1 MYEKI
6 CARPSRF
13 SYTCFNM
20 LYFGFYPPQSAYAIG
35 GGGISTVTGGAV
47 NCKAENTCIQ
57 NIGDTAHVSYKIQ
70 TSAFLLSGNR
80 ALSVPKTSI
89 FVPKILKNVKFTL
102 VSAPGSKTNT
112 IDTGTHPQKQ
122 ELTPTGIPIYRVPVH
137 DVYKN
142 IPVISLVH
150 DNNGGFCDEHGN
162 QAPLDKGGFISS
174 DIHEQDMSIYK
185 SSAYV
190 DEGEQDSG
198 VSYFGYQSTA
208 SDLKNYELYDEYSFE
223 LKEPGVFTL
232 KLEGDVETKSTLT
245 VLPIRVTNVVARC
258 VQETNGSDVYEPD
271 CQSLTE
277 YEQFKYGALPK
288 YSLSDDT
295 INQELLKHNTEDG
308 LTGYGNCRVT
318 REIDA
323 PDMIGPDVVPGKT
336 SAFEAYKDTFALE
349 ANAAESY
356 FLNGVDEDGCDQAA
370 AVITVCPKPTPTPEP
385 TPTPTPTPK
394 PTPKPDPEQ
403 TPHPKEPPTTSKPP
417 VPSTS
422 ETKVTAQTSDLFVN
436 PSAHLI
442 SVVLGSLAVILGVFR
457 KN

>member
-1 MYEKI
+1 M
-6 CARPSRF
+6 
-13 SYTCFNM
+13 
-20 LYFGFYPPQSAYAIG
+20 
-35 GGGISTVTGGAV
+35 TGGAV

-102 VSAPGSKTNT
+102 VSAPGSKTNN
-112 IDTGTHPQKQ
+112 IDAGAHPQKQ

-137 DVYKN
+137 KVSKI
-142 IPVISLVH
+142 IPVVSLVH

-295 INQELLKHNTEDG
+295 INQTLLKHNTEDG

-323 PDMIGPDVVPGKT
+323 PDMIGSDVVPGKT

-370 AVITVCPKPTPTPEP
+370 AVITVCPKPTPTPE
-385 TPTPTPTPK
+385 PTPTPTPK

>member
-1 MYEKI
+1 MHAPRMLVALALI
-6 CARPSRF
+6 CST
-13 SYTCFNM
+13 S
-20 LYFGFYPPQSAYAIG
+20 GFYPPHSAYAIG

-80 ALSVPKTSI
+80 FQSVPKTSI

-102 VSAPGSKTNT
+102 VSAPVFKTST
-112 IDTGTHPQKQ
+112 IDTGAHPQKQ

-137 DVYKN
+137 KVSKI

-174 DIHEQDMSIYK
+174 DIREQNMSIYK

-277 YEQFKYGALPK
+277 YEQFKYGTLPK

-336 SAFEAYKDTFALE
+336 SAFEEYKDTFALE

-394 PTPKPDPEQ
+394 PTPKPDPEP

>member
-1 MYEKI
+1 MHAPRVLVTLALI
-6 CARPSRF
+6 CST
-13 SYTCFNM
+13 S
-20 LYFGFYPPQSAYAIG
+20 GFYPPHSAYAIG

-47 NCKAENTCIQ
+47 NCKAENACIQ

-80 ALSVPKTSI
+80 VQSVPKTSI

-102 VSAPGSKTNT
+102 VSAPVSKTNT
-112 IDTGTHPQKQ
+112 IDTNAHTQKQ

-137 DVYKN
+137 KVSKN
-142 IPVISLVH
+142 IPVVSLVY
-150 DNNGGFCDEHGN
+150 NNNAGFCDEHGN

-174 DIHEQDMSIYK
+174 DVHDQDMSIYK

-208 SDLKNYELYDEYSFE
+208 SDLKNHELYDEYSFE

-258 VQETNGSDVYEPD
+258 VQETNGSDVYEPE

-277 YEQFKYGALPK
+277 YEQFRYGELPK

-323 PDMIGPDVVPGKT
+323 PDMIGSDVEPGKT
-336 SAFEAYKDTFALE
+336 SAFEAYKDTFVLE
-349 ANAAESY
+349 HNAAESY
-356 FLNGVDEDGCDQAA
+356 FLNGINEDGCDQAA
-370 AVITVCPKPTPTPEP
+370 AVITVCPKPTPTPTP
-385 TPTPTPTPK
+385 TPEPTPTPK

-436 PSAHLI
+436 PSTHLI
-442 SVVLGSLAVILGVFR
+442 SVVLGSLAVISGVFR
-457 KN
+457 KH

>member
-1 MYEKI
+1 M
-6 CARPSRF
+6 
-13 SYTCFNM
+13 
-20 LYFGFYPPQSAYAIG
+20 
-35 GGGISTVTGGAV
+35 
-47 NCKAENTCIQ
+47 
-57 NIGDTAHVSYKIQ
+57 
-70 TSAFLLSGNR
+70 
-80 ALSVPKTSI
+80 
-89 FVPKILKNVKFTL
+89 
-102 VSAPGSKTNT
+102 
-112 IDTGTHPQKQ
+112 
-122 ELTPTGIPIYRVPVH
+122 PVH

-174 DIHEQDMSIYK
+174 DIREQNMSIYK

-232 KLEGDVETKSTLT
+232 KLEGDVETKSALT

-258 VQETNGSDVYEPD
+258 MQETNGSDVYEPD

-295 INQELLKHNTEDG
+295 INQTLLKHNTEDG

-323 PDMIGPDVVPGKT
+323 PDMIGPDVEPGKT
-336 SAFEAYKDTFALE
+336 SAFNAYKDTFALE

-356 FLNGVDEDGCDQAA
+356 FLNGIDEDGCDQAA

-385 TPTPTPTPK
+385 TPTPTPK
-394 PTPKPDPEQ
+394 PTPKPDPEP

-417 VPSTS
+417 VPSTP
-422 ETKVTAQTSDLFVN
+422 ETKVIAQTSDLFVN

-442 SVVLGSLAVILGVFR
+442 SVVLGSLAVISGVFR
-457 KN
+457 KH

>member
-1 MYEKI
+1 MKKFVHAPRALVTLALI
-6 CARPSRF
+6 CST
-13 SYTCFNM
+13 S
-20 LYFGFYPPQSAYAIG
+20 GFYPPQSAYAIG

-112 IDTGTHPQKQ
+112 IDTGAHPQKQ

-137 DVYKN
+137 KVSKN
-142 IPVISLVH
+142 IPVVSLVY
-150 DNNGGFCDEHGN
+150 NNNAGFCDEHGN

-174 DIHEQDMSIYK
+174 DIYEQDMSIYK

-385 TPTPTPTPK
+385 TPTPTPTSK

>member
-1 MYEKI
+1 MHAPRMLVALALI
-6 CARPSRF
+6 CST
-13 SYTCFNM
+13 S
-20 LYFGFYPPQSAYAIG
+20 GFYPPHSAYAIG

-80 ALSVPKTSI
+80 FQSVPKTSI

-102 VSAPGSKTNT
+102 VSAPVSKTNT
-112 IDTGTHPQKQ
+112 IDTSAHTQKQ
-122 ELTPTGIPIYRVPVH
+122 ELTSTGIPIYRVPVH
-137 DVYKN
+137 KVSKN
-142 IPVISLVH
+142 IPVVSLVY

-174 DIHEQDMSIYK
+174 DVHDQDMSIYK

-208 SDLKNYELYDEYSFE
+208 SDLKNHELYDEYSFE

-232 KLEGDVETKSTLT
+232 KLEGDVETKSALT

-258 VQETNGSDVYEPD
+258 LQETNGSDAYEPE

-277 YEQFKYGALPK
+277 YEQFRYGELPK

-323 PDMIGPDVVPGKT
+323 PDMIGSDVEPGKT
-336 SAFEAYKDTFALE
+336 SAFEAKIRLC
-349 ANAAESY
+349 
-356 FLNGVDEDGCDQAA
+356 LN
-370 AVITVCPKPTPTPEP
+370 TTPPK
-385 TPTPTPTPK
+385 
-394 PTPKPDPEQ
+394 
-403 TPHPKEPPTTSKPP
+403 
-417 VPSTS
+417 
-422 ETKVTAQTSDLFVN
+422 AIF
-436 PSAHLI
+436 
-442 SVVLGSLAVILGVFR
+442 
-457 KN
+457 

>member
-1 MYEKI
+1 MKKFVHAPRALVTLALI
-6 CARPSRF
+6 CST
-13 SYTCFNM
+13 S
-20 LYFGFYPPQSAYAIG
+20 GFYSPQSAYAIG

-102 VSAPGSKTNT
+102 VSAPGSKTNN
-112 IDTGTHPQKQ
+112 IDTGAHPQKQ

-232 KLEGDVETKSTLT
+232 KLEGDVETKSALT

-277 YEQFKYGALPK
+277 YEQFRYGELPK

-295 INQELLKHNTEDG
+295 INQTLLKHNTEDG

-323 PDMIGPDVVPGKT
+323 PDMIGPDVEPGKT
-336 SAFEAYKDTFALE
+336 SAFNAYKDTFALE

-394 PTPKPDPEQ
+394 PTPKPDPEP
-403 TPHPKEPPTTSKPP
+403 TSNPGEPPTTSKPP
-417 VPSTS
+417 VPSTP

-436 PSAHLI
+436 PSAHLA
-442 SVVLGSLAVILGVFR
+442 SVVLGSLAVISGVFR
-457 KN
+457 KH

>member
-1 MYEKI
+1 M
-6 CARPSRF
+6 
-13 SYTCFNM
+13 
-20 LYFGFYPPQSAYAIG
+20 
-35 GGGISTVTGGAV
+35 TGGAV

-80 ALSVPKTSI
+80 FQSVPKTSI

-102 VSAPGSKTNT
+102 VSAPVFKTST
-112 IDTGTHPQKQ
+112 IDTGAHPQKQ

-137 DVYKN
+137 KVSKI

-174 DIHEQDMSIYK
+174 DIREQNMSIYK

-277 YEQFKYGALPK
+277 YEQFKYGTLPK

-336 SAFEAYKDTFALE
+336 SAFEEYKDTFALE

-394 PTPKPDPEQ
+394 PTPKPDPEP

>member
-1 MYEKI
+1 MKKFVHAPRALVTLALI
-6 CARPSRF
+6 CST
-13 SYTCFNM
+13 S
-20 LYFGFYPPQSAYAIG
+20 GFYPPQSAYAIG

-102 VSAPGSKTNT
+102 VSAPGSKTNN
-112 IDTGTHPQKQ
+112 IDTGAHPQKQ

-137 DVYKN
+137 KVSKN
-142 IPVISLVH
+142 IPVVSLVY
-150 DNNGGFCDEHGN
+150 NNNAGFCDEHGN

-174 DIHEQDMSIYK
+174 DVHDQDMSIYK

-208 SDLKNYELYDEYSFE
+208 SDLKNHELYDEYSFE

-232 KLEGDVETKSTLT
+232 KLEGDVETKSALT
-245 VLPIRVTNVVARC
+245 VLPIRVTNVVACC
-258 VQETNGSDVYEPD
+258 VQETNGSDAYEPEY
-271 CQSLTE
+271 QSLTE

-323 PDMIGPDVVPGKT
+323 PDMIGPDVEPGKT
-336 SAFEAYKDTFALE
+336 SAFNAYKDTFVLE

-370 AVITVCPKPTPTPEP
+370 AVITVCPKPTPTPE
-385 TPTPTPTPK
+385 PTPK

>member
-1 MYEKI
+1 MHAPRVLVTLALI
-6 CARPSRF
+6 CST
-13 SYTCFNM
+13 S
-20 LYFGFYPPQSAYAIG
+20 GFYPPQSAYAIG

-102 VSAPGSKTNT
+102 VSAPGSKTNN
-112 IDTGTHPQKQ
+112 IDAGAHPQKQ

-137 DVYKN
+137 KVSKI
-142 IPVISLVH
+142 IPVVSLVH

-323 PDMIGPDVVPGKT
+323 PDMIGSDVVPGKHLHLKRT
-336 SAFEAYKDTFALE
+336 KIRLRLKLTQLK
-349 ANAAESY
+349 
-356 FLNGVDEDGCDQAA
+356 
-370 AVITVCPKPTPTPEP
+370 VI
-385 TPTPTPTPK
+385 
-394 PTPKPDPEQ
+394 
-403 TPHPKEPPTTSKPP
+403 
-417 VPSTS
+417 
-422 ETKVTAQTSDLFVN
+422 F
-436 PSAHLI
+436 
-442 SVVLGSLAVILGVFR
+442 
-457 KN
+457 

>member
-1 MYEKI
+1 MKKFVHAPRALVTLALI
-6 CARPSRF
+6 CST
-13 SYTCFNM
+13 S
-20 LYFGFYPPQSAYAIG
+20 GFYPPQSAYAIG

-102 VSAPGSKTNT
+102 VSAPGSKTNN
-112 IDTGTHPQKQ
+112 IDTGAHPQKQ

-137 DVYKN
+137 KVSKN
-142 IPVISLVH
+142 IPVVSLAY
-150 DNNGGFCDEHGN
+150 NNNAGFCDEHGN

-174 DIHEQDMSIYK
+174 DVHDQDMSIYK

-208 SDLKNYELYDEYSFE
+208 SDLKNHELYDEYSFE

-232 KLEGDVETKSTLT
+232 KLEGDVETKSALT
-245 VLPIRVTNVVARC
+245 VLPIRVTNVVACC
-258 VQETNGSDVYEPD
+258 VQETNGSDAYEPEY
-271 CQSLTE
+271 QSLTE

-323 PDMIGPDVVPGKT
+323 PDMIGPDVEPGKT
-336 SAFEAYKDTFALE
+336 SAFNAYKDTFVLE

-370 AVITVCPKPTPTPEP
+370 AVITVCPK
-385 TPTPTPTPK
+385 PTPTPTPK

>member
-1 MYEKI
+1 MHAPRMLVTLALI
-6 CARPSRF
+6 CST
-13 SYTCFNM
+13 S
-20 LYFGFYPPQSAYAIG
+20 GFYPPHSAYAIG

-80 ALSVPKTSI
+80 FQSVPKTSI

-102 VSAPGSKTNT
+102 VSAPGSKTNN
-112 IDTGTHPQKQ
+112 IDAGAHPQKQ

-137 DVYKN
+137 KVSKI
-142 IPVISLVH
+142 IPVVSLVH

-295 INQELLKHNTEDG
+295 INQTLLKHNTEDG

-323 PDMIGPDVVPGKT
+323 PDMIGSDVVPGKT

-370 AVITVCPKPTPTPEP
+370 AVITVCPKPTPTPE
-385 TPTPTPTPK
+385 PTPTPTPK

>member
-1 MYEKI
+1 MKKFVHAPRALVTLALI
-6 CARPSRF
+6 CST
-13 SYTCFNM
+13 S
-20 LYFGFYPPQSAYAIG
+20 GFYPPQSAYAIG

-112 IDTGTHPQKQ
+112 IDTGAHPQKQ

-137 DVYKN
+137 KVSKN
-142 IPVISLVH
+142 IPVVSLVY
-150 DNNGGFCDEHGN
+150 NNNAGFCDEHGN

-174 DIHEQDMSIYK
+174 DVHDQDMSIYK

-208 SDLKNYELYDEYSFE
+208 SDLKNHELYDEYSFE

-232 KLEGDVETKSTLT
+232 KLEGDVETKSALT
-245 VLPIRVTNVVARC
+245 VLPIRVTNVVACC
-258 VQETNGSDVYEPD
+258 VQETNGSDAYEPEY
-271 CQSLTE
+271 QSLTE

-323 PDMIGPDVVPGKT
+323 PDMIGPDVEPGKPLHLT
-336 SAFEAYKDTFALE
+336 RIKIRLCLKLTQLK
-349 ANAAESY
+349 
-356 FLNGVDEDGCDQAA
+356 
-370 AVITVCPKPTPTPEP
+370 VI
-385 TPTPTPTPK
+385 
-394 PTPKPDPEQ
+394 
-403 TPHPKEPPTTSKPP
+403 
-417 VPSTS
+417 
-422 ETKVTAQTSDLFVN
+422 F
-436 PSAHLI
+436 
-442 SVVLGSLAVILGVFR
+442 
-457 KN
+457 

>member
-1 MYEKI
+1 MHAPRALVTLALI
-6 CARPSRF
+6 CST
-13 SYTCFNM
+13 S
-20 LYFGFYPPQSAYAIG
+20 GFYPPQSAYAIG

-102 VSAPGSKTNT
+102 VSAPGSKTNN
-112 IDTGTHPQKQ
+112 IDAGAHPQKQ

-137 DVYKN
+137 KVSKI
-142 IPVISLVH
+142 IPVVSLVH

-295 INQELLKHNTEDG
+295 INQTLLKHNTEDG

-323 PDMIGPDVVPGKT
+323 PDMIGSDVVPGKT

-394 PTPKPDPEQ
+394 PTPKPDPEP
-403 TPHPKEPPTTSKPP
+403 TPNPGEPPTTSKPP
-417 VPSTS
+417 VPSTP

-436 PSAHLI
+436 PSAHLA
-442 SVVLGSLAVILGVFR
+442 SVVLGSLAVISGVFR
-457 KN
+457 KH

>member
-1 MYEKI
+1 M
-6 CARPSRF
+6 
-13 SYTCFNM
+13 
-20 LYFGFYPPQSAYAIG
+20 
-35 GGGISTVTGGAV
+35 TGGAV

-102 VSAPGSKTNT
+102 VSAPGSKTNN
-112 IDTGTHPQKQ
+112 IDTGAHPQKQ

-137 DVYKN
+137 KVSKI
-142 IPVISLVH
+142 IPVVSLVH
-150 DNNGGFCDEHGN
+150 DNNGGFCDERGN

-277 YEQFKYGALPK
+277 YEQFKYGELPK

-323 PDMIGPDVVPGKT
+323 PDMIGSDVEPGKT

-349 ANAAESY
+349 HNAAESY
-356 FLNGVDEDGCDQAA
+356 FLNGIDEDGCDQAA
-370 AVITVCPKPTPTPEP
+370 AVITVCPKPTPTP
-385 TPTPTPTPK
+385 TPTPK
-394 PTPKPDPEQ
+394 PTPKPDPEP
-403 TPHPKEPPTTSKPP
+403 TPNPGEPPTTSKPP
-417 VPSTS
+417 APSTS
-422 ETKVTAQTSDLFVN
+422 ESKVTVQTGDLFVN
-436 PSAHLI
+436 QSAQVI
-442 SVVLGSLAVILGVFR
+442 SVVLGSLAVISGVFR
-457 KN
+457 KH

>member
-1 MYEKI
+1 MKKFVHAPRALVTLALI
-6 CARPSRF
+6 CST
-13 SYTCFNM
+13 S
-20 LYFGFYPPQSAYAIG
+20 GFYPPQSAYAIG

-370 AVITVCPKPTPTPEP
+370 AVITVCPKPTPTP
-385 TPTPTPTPK
+385 TPK

>member
-1 MYEKI
+1 MKKFVHAPRALVTLALI
-6 CARPSRF
+6 CST
-13 SYTCFNM
+13 S
-20 LYFGFYPPQSAYAIG
+20 GFYSPQSAYAIG

-102 VSAPGSKTNT
+102 VSAPGSKTNN
-112 IDTGTHPQKQ
+112 IDTGAHPQKQ

-137 DVYKN
+137 KVSKI
-142 IPVISLVH
+142 IPVVSLVH
-150 DNNGGFCDEHGN
+150 DNNGGFCDERGN

-258 VQETNGSDVYEPD
+258 VQETNGSDVYEPEY
-271 CQSLTE
+271 QSLTE

-323 PDMIGPDVVPGKT
+323 PDMIGPDVEPGKT
-336 SAFEAYKDTFALE
+336 SAFNAYKDTFALE

-394 PTPKPDPEQ
+394 PTSKPDPEP
-403 TPHPKEPPTTSKPP
+403 TPNPGEPPTTSKPP
-417 VPSTS
+417 VPSTP

-436 PSAHLI
+436 PSAHLA
-442 SVVLGSLAVILGVFR
+442 SVVLGSLAVISGVFR
-457 KN
+457 KH

>member
-1 MYEKI
+1 M
-6 CARPSRF
+6 
-13 SYTCFNM
+13 
-20 LYFGFYPPQSAYAIG
+20 
-35 GGGISTVTGGAV
+35 TGGAV

-336 SAFEAYKDTFALE
+336 SAFEAYKDMFALE
-349 ANAAESY
+349 ANVAESY

-370 AVITVCPKPTPTPEP
+370 AVITVCPKPTPTP
-385 TPTPTPTPK
+385 TPTPK
-394 PTPKPDPEQ
+394 PTPKPDPEP

-436 PSAHLI
+436 PSAHLA
-442 SVVLGSLAVILGVFR
+442 SVVLGSLAVISGVFR
-457 KN
+457 KH

>member
-1 MYEKI
+1 MKKFVHAPRALVTLALI
-6 CARPSRF
+6 CST
-13 SYTCFNM
+13 S
-20 LYFGFYPPQSAYAIG
+20 GFYPPQSAYAIG

-102 VSAPGSKTNT
+102 VSAPGSKTNN
-112 IDTGTHPQKQ
+112 IDAGAHPQKQ

-137 DVYKN
+137 KVSKI
-142 IPVISLVH
+142 IPVVSLVH

-277 YEQFKYGALPK
+277 YEQFKYGELPK

-323 PDMIGPDVVPGKT
+323 PDMIGSDVEPGKT

-349 ANAAESY
+349 HNAAESY
-356 FLNGVDEDGCDQAA
+356 FLNGIDEDGCDQAA
-370 AVITVCPKPTPTPEP
+370 AVITVCPKPTPTP
-385 TPTPTPTPK
+385 TPTPK
-394 PTPKPDPEQ
+394 PTPKPDPEP

-436 PSAHLI
+436 PSAHLA
-442 SVVLGSLAVILGVFR
+442 SVVLGSLAVISGVFR
-457 KN
+457 KH

>member
-1 MYEKI
+1 MHAPRALVTLALI
-6 CARPSRF
+6 CST
-13 SYTCFNM
+13 S
-20 LYFGFYPPQSAYAIG
+20 GFYPPQSAYAIG

-102 VSAPGSKTNT
+102 VSAPGSKTNN
-112 IDTGTHPQKQ
+112 IDAGAHPQKQ

-137 DVYKN
+137 KVSKI
-142 IPVISLVH
+142 IPVVSLVH

-277 YEQFKYGALPK
+277 YEQFKYGELPK

-323 PDMIGPDVVPGKT
+323 PDMIGSDVEPGKT

-349 ANAAESY
+349 HNAAESY
-356 FLNGVDEDGCDQAA
+356 FLNGIDEDGCDQAA
-370 AVITVCPKPTPTPEP
+370 AVITVCPKPTPTP
-385 TPTPTPTPK
+385 TPTPK
-394 PTPKPDPEQ
+394 PTPKPDPEP

-436 PSAHLI
+436 PSAHLA
-442 SVVLGSLAVILGVFR
+442 SVVLGSLAVISGVFR
-457 KN
+457 KH

>member
-1 MYEKI
+1 MKKFVHAPRALVTLALI
-6 CARPSRF
+6 CST
-13 SYTCFNM
+13 S
-20 LYFGFYPPQSAYAIG
+20 GFYPPQSAYAIG

-102 VSAPGSKTNT
+102 VSAPGSKTNN
-112 IDTGTHPQKQ
+112 IDTGAHPQKQ

-232 KLEGDVETKSTLT
+232 KLEGDVETKSALT

-258 VQETNGSDVYEPD
+258 VQETNGSNAYEPEY
-271 CQSLTE
+271 QSLTE
-277 YEQFKYGALPK
+277 YEQFRYGELPK

-295 INQELLKHNTEDG
+295 INQTLLKHNTEDG

-323 PDMIGPDVVPGKT
+323 PDMIGPDVEPGKT
-336 SAFEAYKDTFALE
+336 SAFDAYKDTFALE

-385 TPTPTPTPK
+385 TPTPTPK
-394 PTPKPDPEQ
+394 PTPKPDPEP

-417 VPSTS
+417 VPSTP

-442 SVVLGSLAVILGVFR
+442 SVVLGSLAVISGVFR
-457 KN
+457 KH